1 MPSGSPRAFVLS
13 ALLHGAVI
21 AIALLLS
28 YASNRTADEAVK
40 VFELVAG
47 EGNDFMATEAPAL
60 GREGGAIKV
69 AVNQVQPQ
77 PSPPQPTPPQP
88 QPPPPQPESIV
99 QPAPP
104 PTIQP
109 QPAPKAA
116 PAKKAAPPKEI
127 PVDKKLKQT
136 IADAT
141 RNAKRQIEKQQ
152 KAEEKKRLE
161 QERISKEQYDREN
174 KNKAKQVASA
184 AKNSTVKKID
194 VDGIA
199 GGVTGGSS
207 ASKKGAGGKALTNE
221 NVDDMAGYYTYFKQE
236 LRKLFEPPPG
246 LADSLEVEIEVR
258 NNADGTLSSARV
270 SKTSGVKQFDDSVL
284 DAIRRVNLPPRPDK
298 KTKTFTFIFTM
309 RERGEG

>member
-47 EGNDFMATEAPAL
+47 EGNDFMAKEAPAL

-77 PSPPQPTPPQP
+77 PTPPQPQPTPPQP
-88 QPPPPQPESIV
+88 SPPQPQPVV

-104 PTIQP
+104 PTQP

-116 PAKKAAPPKEI
+116 PTKKITPTKEV

-136 IADAT
+136 IADAK
-141 RNAKRQIEKQQ
+141 RNAKRDLDRQQ

-161 QERISKEQYDREN
+161 QERISKEQFDREN
-174 KNKAKQVASA
+174 KNKAKQVAA
-184 AKNSTVKKID
+184 ATKNSAVKKID

-199 GGVTGGSS
+199 GGVAGGSS
-207 ASKKGAGGKALTNE
+207 ASRKGAGGKALTNE

-284 DAIRRVNLPPRPDK
+284 DAIRRVKLPARPDK
-298 KTKTFTFIFTM
+298 KTVTFSFVFTM